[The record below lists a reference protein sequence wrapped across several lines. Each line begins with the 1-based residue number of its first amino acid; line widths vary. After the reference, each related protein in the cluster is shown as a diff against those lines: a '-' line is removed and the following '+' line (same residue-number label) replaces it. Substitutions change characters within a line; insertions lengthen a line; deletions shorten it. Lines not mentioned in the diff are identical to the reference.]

1 MVILDRKEL
10 LVVTTDSLATSGM
23 TDRDIEIYNCIGL
36 YIAQKGYAPTVSEIC
51 GMTGL
56 KSTSTVH
63 GRLKKLEGM
72 GKIKRLAESPRT
84 IVIV

>member
-10 LVVTTDSLATSGM
+10 LDVATENIATKGM
-23 TDRDIEIYNCIGL
+23 TARDIEIYNCIGL
-36 YIAQKGYAPTVSEIC
+36 YIAQKGYAPTVREIC

-56 KSTSTVH
+56 RSTSTVH

>member
-1 MVILDRKEL
+1 MVILGRKEL
-10 LVVTTDSLATSGM
+10 LGLATEILTTNGM
-23 TDRDIEIYNCIGL
+23 TARDIEIYNCIGL
-36 YIAQKGYAPTVSEIC
+36 YIAQKGYAPTVREIC

-56 KSTSTVH
+56 KSTSSVH

>member
-1 MVILDRKEL
+1 M
-10 LVVTTDSLATSGM
+10 TTDSLATSDM

-36 YIAQKGYAPTVSEIC
+36 YIAQKGYAPTVREIC